1 METIF
6 YYLILGVAIG
16 VIAGMYLVYL
26 GYIVVKFIRVCRD
39 CKTKS
44 IRPPYLLMS
53 LAVILHTIIA
63 AALLYMSYWSSSIA
77 VYKMQMEVD
86 EEHMAR
92 ENVLVEKIIERDE
105 LIRDLQNEFNLNQE

>member
-6 YYLILGVAIG
+6 YYLILGVVIG

-26 GYIVVKFIRVCRD
+26 GYVVVKFIGDCRW
-39 CKTKS
+39 CKS
-44 IRPPYLLMS
+44 MSVRPPYILMS
-53 LAVILHTIIA
+53 LAVILHTA
-63 AALLYMSYWSSSIA
+63 MVAALLYMSYWSSSIA

-86 EEHMAR
+86 EEHMAK

-105 LIRDLQNEFNLNQE
+105 IIRDLQNEFNLNQE